1 MADDPGKNNSGAK
14 PIGTIKCL
22 LCGSNQIYPGPRYQN
37 HLINEH
43 GAVFDVEF
51 LIKITLYKKEHEDK
65 LPEFQENNVNN
76 IVEAKED
83 SEIKVKV
90 ETSEVEIQTE
100 EDQLEQVR
108 CSFFFQI
115 KNIKYIGIVYF
126 RFSDSFMNH

>member
-1 MADDPGKNNSGAK
+1 MIFDKFGRHLKMEENNSSAK
-14 PIGTIKCL
+14 TIGTIECL
-22 LCGSNQIYPGPRYQN
+22 LCGSNQIFPGPRYQN

-108 CSFFFQI
+108 CIF
-115 KNIKYIGIVYF
+115 
-126 RFSDSFMNH
+126 FSD

>member
-22 LCGSNQIYPGPRYQN
+22 LCGSNQIFPGPRYQN

-51 LIKITLYKKEHEDK
+51 LIKVTLYKKEHDDK
-65 LPEFQENNVNN
+65 LPEFRENNVNN
-76 IVEAKED
+76 ILDHEAKVPNND
-83 SEIKVKV
+83 DKEIKIKV
-90 ETSEVEIQTE
+90 ETNEVEIQTD

-108 CSFFFQI
+108 YYQRFFSP
-115 KNIKYIGIVYF
+115 KNA
-126 RFSDSFMNH
+126 

>member
-100 EDQLEQVR
+100 EDAKQAKFDEVR
-108 CSFFFQI
+108 FLI
-115 KNIKYIGIVYF
+115 
-126 RFSDSFMNH
+126 

>member
-83 SEIKVKV
+83 SDIKVKV

-108 CSFFFQI
+108 CIFFFRL
-115 KNIKYIGIVYF
+115 KKKSNI
-126 RFSDSFMNH
+126 